1 MELVAEYLEKIELL
15 DEDPFYTQVEDK
27 KALRKAVRDNN
38 KRADRIRAIAKEIE
52 VSYPELKSAFAQ
64 LLYHE
69 RQSVRSWVAHHIL
82 EVMNYDTPIRA
93 DALRE
98 IERIAAEDD
107 TVNGL
112 GNKMWLQQWYQEHP
126 EDCGLTGKDRP

>member
-1 MELVAEYLEKIELL
+1 MDLISEYLEIIKLL
-15 DEDPFYTQVEDK
+15 DIDPFYKEVEDK

-38 KRADRIRAIAKEIE
+38 KRADRLRAIAKEIE
-52 VSYPELKSAFAQ
+52 ASHPTLKPSFAH

-69 RQSVRSWVAHHIL
+69 KQSVRSWAAHHIL
-82 EVMNYDTPIRA
+82 EVMNYDAPVRA

-126 EDCGLTGKDRP
+126 DDRDLTKR